1 MKKIYSK
8 RQLAEL
14 IIEANTAIFI
24 PFETLVLDL
33 DHVYKIRKIAKKI
46 LRNDKYCDKLLLN
59 HYKIATNIFGNNLNI
74 LYSVIMSDEEINVIN
89 VTINNLLNN
98 TKI

>member
-14 IIEANTAIFI
+14 IIEANDAIFI

-33 DHVYKIRKIAKKI
+33 DHIYKIRKIAKKI
-46 LRNDKYCDKLLLN
+46 LRNDKYCEKLLVN
-59 HYKIATNIFGNNLNI
+59 HYKIATNIFGDNVSK
-74 LYSVIMSDEEINVIN
+74 LYNAVMSDEEIKVVND
-89 VTINNLLNN
+89 TLHTLLNN
-98 TKI
+98 TKV